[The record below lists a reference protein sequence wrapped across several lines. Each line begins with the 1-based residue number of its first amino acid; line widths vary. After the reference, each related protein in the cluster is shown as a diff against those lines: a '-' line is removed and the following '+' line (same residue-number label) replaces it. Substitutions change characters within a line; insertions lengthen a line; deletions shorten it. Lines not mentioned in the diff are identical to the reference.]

1 MIVII
6 ENLLNRVALNGIIMT
21 HRIGQVVDLFAILF
35 MGRARRGLAWL
46 GLLAERRGL
55 NSGKLSWESS
65 WITPRFVMDLKY

>member
-35 MGRARRGLAWL
+35 MGRARRGLAWPA
-46 GLLAERRGL
+46 GGAERP
-55 NSGKLSWESS
+55 K
-65 WITPRFVMDLKY
+65 